1 MNNFKILI
9 AACLLFSFAS
19 CDKFLDKKPLN
30 VLSEKIVWSDPVSIK
45 LAANQFYTFLPT
57 GFTSAY
63 LPASYTDDAQLVSS
77 QQNSVSGYTTGDFFS
92 SSFPKRRLWV
102 DSYEKI
108 REVNSYLEKAKKST
122 VLTEDEKNT
131 VLGQAHFFRAF
142 LYYQLFNAFQ
152 TAPLIKVAQ
161 PVEEAS
167 FKPQKATLAEAI
179 QFIKD
184 ELALASDL
192 LPDRYDASEYGKVTK
207 HTAAAFSSRVLLW
220 YASPLTNPGGDK
232 ERWQEAADAA
242 KRVIESNQ
250 YSLANQYLDVFR
262 VKNVLTRPEVILEY
276 RYNGIKGE
284 KMHSFDLNNVPY
296 GYGGRGYNT
305 PTQDLVDA
313 YEMRNGESILSPTSG
328 YDPSNPYENRDPRF
342 AASIL
347 FNGATFKGRQVETFS
362 KGKDMPNTNASP
374 TGYYIRK
381 FIDEDFD
388 FNKDPSKGSSTNWI
402 IMRYAEVLL
411 NYAEAENEANG
422 PTQSAVDALNL
433 VRARAQMPRVGYAIN
448 QDELRKRIRNERR
461 VELAFED
468 EIRYQDLKRWKVAH
482 IVLNNVVSGMRIEK
496 NSDNTFS
503 YVRNPNVGK
512 RQFEE
517 RNYWFPYSIEDLRV
531 NPNLNPQNTGW

>member
-347 FNGATFKGRQVETFS
+347 FNGATFKGRQVETFP

-448 QDELRKRIRNERR
+448 QDELRKKIRNERR

-468 EIRYQDLKRWKVAH
+468 EIRYQDLKRWKIADK
-482 IVLNNVVSGMRIEK
+482 VLNNVVSGMRIEK